1 MQTLLSLLQIESGYA
16 AAKVVHGVS
25 LEVGTA
31 EVVALLGANGAG
43 KTTTL
48 ITILGL
54 LRLTAGQ
61 IRFDGRS
68 IGNGATSDI
77 VKQGISIVPE
87 GRRVFGSLSVEEN
100 LMIGSASGTSGRV
113 DRDAIDEALAL
124 FPDLKARMRHPA
136 ASLSGGQQ
144 QMLAIARALASRP
157 RLILMDEPTM
167 GLSPVLGEK
176 VMSIISEI
184 RRQGVSVLLVEQNAH
199 AALSVA
205 SRGYVLQA
213 GEIVFRGDASEL
225 RRSPV
230 VQEAYL

>member
-1 MQTLLSLLQIESGYA
+1 MQTLLSLQQIESGYA
-16 AAKVVHGVS
+16 AAKVIHGVS
-25 LEVGTA
+25 LEVGEG

-48 ITILGL
+48 MTILGL

-61 IRFDGRS
+61 ITFDGRS
-68 IGNGATSDI
+68 VGNQSTSYL
-77 VKQGISIVPE
+77 VRQGISVVPE
-87 GRRVFGSLSVEEN
+87 GRRVFGSLTVEEN
-100 LMIGSASGTSGRV
+100 LMIGSASGASGRV
-113 DRDAIDEALAL
+113 DRGAIDEALAL
-124 FPDLKARMRHPA
+124 FPNLAERMDLPA
-136 ASLSGGQQ
+136 GSMSGGQQ

-167 GLSPVLGEK
+167 GLSPVLGER
-176 VMSIISEI
+176 VMLIISEI
-184 RRQGVSVLLVEQNAH
+184 QAKGVSVLLVEQNAY

-213 GEIVFRGDASEL
+213 GEIVLQGDASKL
-225 RRSPV
+225 RESSV

>member
-1 MQTLLSLLQIESGYA
+1 MQTLLSLQQIESGYA
-16 AAKVVHGVS
+16 AAKVVHGIS
-25 LEVGTA
+25 LEVGA
-31 EVVALLGANGAG
+31 GEVVALLGANGAG

-48 ITILGL
+48 MTILGL

-61 IRFDGRS
+61 ILFEGHS
-68 IGNGATSDI
+68 IGNRPTSQL
-77 VKQGISIVPE
+77 VKKGISVVPE
-87 GRRVFGSLSVEEN
+87 GRRVFGTLSVEEN
-100 LMIGSASGTSGRV
+100 LMIGSASGASGKV
-113 DRDAIDEALAL
+113 DRGAIDEALAL
-124 FPDLKARMRHPA
+124 FPDLRARMQQPA
-136 ASLSGGQQ
+136 GSLSGGQQ

-184 RRQGVSVLLVEQNAH
+184 HAKGVSVLLVEQNAH
-199 AALSVA
+199 AALRVA

-213 GEIVFRGDASEL
+213 GEIVLRGNASEL
-225 RRSPV
+225 RESSV

>member
-1 MQTLLSLLQIESGYA
+1 MQTLLSLQQIESGYA

-25 LEVGTA
+25 LDVGTA

-48 ITILGL
+48 MTILGL

-61 IRFDGRS
+61 IQFDGRS
-68 IGNGATSDI
+68 ISNRATSDI
-77 VKQGISIVPE
+77 VKQGISVVPE

-100 LMIGSASGTSGRV
+100 LMVGSAAGASGRV
-113 DRDAIDEALAL
+113 DRGAIDEALAL
-124 FPDLKARMRHPA
+124 FPDLTARMKQQA
-136 ASLSGGQQ
+136 GSLSGGQQ

-184 RRQGVSVLLVEQNAH
+184 HHKGVSVLLVEQNAH
-199 AALSVA
+199 AALRVA

-213 GEIVFRGDASEL
+213 GEVVLRGDSSDLSE
-225 RRSPV
+225 SSV

>member
-25 LEVGTA
+25 LEVGAA

-43 KTTTL
+43 KSTTL
-48 ITILGL
+48 MTILGL
-54 LRLTAGQ
+54 LRLTAGE
-61 IRFDGRS
+61 IRFNASS
-68 IGNGATSDI
+68 IGNRATASI
-77 VKQGISIVPE
+77 VKQGISVVPE

-100 LMIGSASGTSGRV
+100 LMIGSASGASGRI
-113 DRDAIDEALAL
+113 DRSAIDEALAL
-124 FPDLKARMRHPA
+124 FPDLKKRMKHPA
-136 ASLSGGQQ
+136 GSLSGGQQ

-167 GLSPVLGEK
+167 GLSPILGEK

-184 RRQGVSVLLVEQNAH
+184 RQKGLSVLLVEQNAH

-213 GEIVFRGDASEL
+213 GEIVFSGDASAL
-225 RRSPV
+225 RESSV

>member
-1 MQTLLSLLQIESGYA
+1 MQTLLSLQRIESGYA
-16 AAKVVHGVS
+16 AAKVVHGIS
-25 LEVGTA
+25 MDVGA
-31 EVVALLGANGAG
+31 GEVVALLGANGAG

-48 ITILGL
+48 MTILGL

-61 IRFDGRS
+61 ITFDGRS
-68 IGNGATSDI
+68 IGNRPTSYL
-77 VKQGISIVPE
+77 VKQGISVVPE

-100 LMIGSASGTSGRV
+100 LMIGSASGASGRV
-113 DRDAIDEALAL
+113 DRGAIDEALAL
-124 FPDLKARMRHPA
+124 FPDLVPRMKQPA
-136 ASLSGGQQ
+136 GSLSGGQQ

-184 RRQGVSVLLVEQNAH
+184 HGKGVSVLLVEQNAH
-199 AALSVA
+199 AALGVA

-213 GEIVFRGDASEL
+213 GEIVLQGAASEL
-225 RRSPV
+225 RESSV
-230 VQEAYL
+230 VKEAYL

>member
-1 MQTLLSLLQIESGYA
+1 MQTLLSLRQLEAGYG
-16 AAKVVHGVS
+16 AAKVLHGVS

-43 KTTTL
+43 KSTTL
-48 ITILGL
+48 LTILGL
-54 LRLTAGQ
+54 LRLNGGE
-61 IRFDGRS
+61 IHFDGRS

-77 VKQGISIVPE
+77 VRQGISVVPE
-87 GRRVFGSLSVEEN
+87 GRRIFGSLSVEEN
-100 LMIGSASGTSGRV
+100 LMIGSASAASGRV
-113 DRDAIDEALAL
+113 DRDAIAEALAL
-124 FPDLKARMRHPA
+124 FPDLSARMKHPA
-136 ASLSGGQQ
+136 GSMSGGQQ

-176 VMSIISEI
+176 VMSIIAEI
-184 RRQGVSVLLVEQNAH
+184 RRKGVSVLLVEQNAH

-205 SRGYVLQA
+205 SRGYVLQS
-213 GEIVFRGDASEL
+213 GEIAFSGDADQL
-225 RRSPV
+225 RKSSM